1 MTSGLLAAVAER
13 MTTRTTAGIAAVLL
27 TAAALVALLLAGC
40 DTGPVT
46 GTVTGPE
53 QEPPPEPTP
62 PTVVA
67 AIEEMIEIQ
76 TGDALSMFND
86 TDADAPLGERLHAVA
101 ERPGGAAGSRGGAPV
116 R

>member
-1 MTSGLLAAVAER
+1 

-40 DTGPVT
+40 DTGP
-46 GTVTGPE
+46 VTGPE